1 MFSADF
7 SVPGWGTSA
16 LGFDTTAQGPLFG
29 TDPTPEP
36 GAYGAAGGMPSGIE
50 TPFLTGSFWDLLS
63 TSGTA
68 TLPPVQIGP
77 GGAER
82 AIIAEE
88 LRAADAAAAADYISD
103 LPGEVGEAAGE
114 FVAELGA
121 GVGSATESVI
131 GGVTAPITA
140 IPGDLFEGIPT
151 WVPLLGAAYLLTRN

>member
-1 MFSADF
+1 MFSANF

-16 LGFDTTAQGPLFG
+16 LGFDTSAQGPLFG

-36 GAYGAAGGMPSGIE
+36 GAYGAAGGMPSEIE

-68 TLPPVQIGP
+68 TLPPVTVGP
-77 GGAER
+77 GRSQEGDLVDE
-82 AIIAEE
+82 
-88 LRAADAAAAADYISD
+88 AAAAAAAAQAAAAAAADYVSD
-103 LPGEVGEAAGE
+103 IPGEIGEAGGE
-114 FVAELGA
+114 LIGNLLEGA
-121 GVGSATESVI
+121 
-131 GGVTAPITA
+131 TAPITA